1 MSSKLEL
8 NRKDLATVRH
18 KMKKLEKLDRDGLNR
33 SLKDF
38 ALLTSREMKKVAPW
52 EFGTL
57 AGLIT
62 AKAVRKTAIVESRA
76 KYSGYVEFGG
86 GKSRNDD
93 PKRKIPYFYPTINRM
108 LTALIMDIN
117 NKIKKAL
124 R

>member
-1 MSSKLEL
+1 MSSQLKL
-8 NRKDLATVRH
+8 NQKDLASLRT
-18 KMKKLEKLDRDGLNR
+18 KMKKLEKVESDGLNR

-38 ALLTSREMKKVAPW
+38 ALLTSREMKRVAPF

-62 AKAVRKTAIVESRA
+62 AKAVRKTAIVESKA

-86 GKSRNDD
+86 GKSRNKD
-93 PKRKIPYFYPTINRM
+93 KARKIPYFYPTINRM
-108 LTALIMDIN
+108 LKVLLMDIN

>member
-1 MSSKLEL
+1 MSSQLKL
-8 NRKDLATVRH
+8 NQKDLASVRM

-38 ALLTSREMKKVAPW
+38 ALLTSREMKKVAPF

-62 AKAVRKTAIVESRA
+62 AKAVRKTAIVESKA
-76 KYSGYVEFGG
+76 KYSGFVEFGG
-86 GKSRNDD
+86 GKSRSDD

-108 LTALIMDIN
+108 LKVLLMDIN

>member
-1 MSSKLEL
+1 MSSQLKL
-8 NRKDLATVRH
+8 NKKDIASVNH
-18 KMKKLEKLDRDGLNR
+18 KMKKLEKLDKDGLNR

-62 AKAVRKTAIVESRA
+62 AKAVRKTAIVESKA

-93 PKRKIPYFYPTINRM
+93 KKRKIPYFYPTINRM

-117 NKIKKAL
+117 NKIKKGL